1 MSIMVDL
8 PSAMAQEAREYAT
21 VQDRGGTGFV
31 PSALGKVA
39 LVATALCVATAP
51 SLSFAG
57 GEKRPMALVVMVDGL
72 RADATQ
78 TGDMPNYERL
88 RVGKWQVG
96 YKAAWSV
103 TGQIAPGS
111 APSSAPNHVSIATG
125 VNPATHGVTSNAILE
140 NGTPS
145 AVATWLKRITD
156 AKAGTSALFVYS
168 WSPDGN
174 IAPSEGVEYM
184 GNSDADN
191 AVALAARLASANA
204 PDATL
209 YFIDAV
215 DHAGHA
221 GYYYPMS
228 AGYRAAVAEVDGY
241 IGACLNAIASR
252 PTFAEEDWLVAVV
265 SDHGGYSN
273 QHGTI
278 TAGRHGDTVP
288 LVISGTA
295 MTQGRIPG
303 MPYNFDVA
311 ASVLAHF
318 GVTFPE
324 LQATLRDGAAEAAPR
339 TLDDGLAVYLPF
351 NDTETANAA
360 PGSSIAPETNGA
372 PAVVA
377 NGMVGKY
384 LKISSGSSLVLP
396 GTDTASLSY
405 EDSNRSFS
413 AVVWARYDVSKQTSS
428 ANANDDPVLFGNKN
442 WSGNAKGV
450 IYAARMRKQLGSTYY
465 VGAGFNAGSGANNQT
480 QGSGRLDFYPFDVES
495 SSLWSFYAVTCSNGM
510 ITVYQGR
517 SDGTLGWSCGM
528 YNGFTLESGSPFY
541 IGTDATGDYGKKFV
555 GDIDDFALWTRPLSH
570 EDIRRIYECG
580 RAGMELGDLLK
591 VDANDAPTMEVSSSE
606 GEYTL
611 TFGGRRTM
619 THGLYVAYGSND
631 AGTDKC
637 AWDAFEKIADIPAS
651 TTTYTYAVPDALKA
665 ANAKFRFFLMQ
676 TDSLPYAKEV
686 EYAHSDGS
694 AWIDTGIA
702 PRRDLVAEFDIQL
715 TAKNTTGNYDWMFG
729 SFGTAK
735 NSNYGLNHFY
745 NISKSDSNN
754 NKWDQELT
762 GGGKFKGESLL
773 NTAYHIAFGVASYTV
788 NGVAYTTEAT
798 VAGFV
803 ETGYPI
809 HLFRNE
815 KIGSG
820 KGADGNQYDQTMIGY
835 FKSFALYTPKRK
847 VRDYVPAVDAGGTV
861 GMFDAV
867 TGRFQSSAGTALTA
881 GADCDATRKG
891 WVRCVSGETY
901 TASDATP
908 VTATYT
914 GLGTDPL
921 DFTDSGNWIC
931 ENTYGVVLDGAVPT
945 IDTAVTVAGETAFAV
960 TNGAATPVCAS
971 ITFSNATPTNIMDWS
986 GLDFS
991 KVTAN
996 SVIDIKG
1003 RTLFLAD
1010 ESSAALS
1017 AFAITDSSQ
1026 GEPGTVRVSVVD
1038 GATLANGGVSL
1049 TGNLKLRKEG
1059 EGTFSA
1065 AKAGQLYSGGTDVI
1079 AGTIRVG
1086 SSGSGHF
1093 GTGPVVVPAG
1103 TTYDAYGNAD
1113 SAVSLVLAGGTLANT
1128 ASANATLPSALTM
1141 TEDSTLAF
1149 AAISATHD
1157 MTIPEGAVW
1166 NLGGKTLSVVMD
1178 GNDPD
1183 LQVKNVTISNGTFT
1197 ATVNAYNNV
1206 TKGYVQIYKLHGGDG
1221 LNLDLGNTYLRL
1233 ATTGVATSQ
1242 VWDFTANPPDQANV
1256 VYSHSTSRMQIY
1268 GTYTPQTVRGF
1279 NMTMMD
1285 GAVLD
1290 VSQWSGAYNCAF
1302 TNPKYNNST
1311 ANTSCTLQFAAGT
1324 ITVNL
1329 EGRSDL
1335 REIAK
1340 SASPYVVTWTTKPAD
1355 TVTFIFDG
1363 DTARHGYECEVCDA
1377 GLKLI
1382 PPPGFSIIL
1391 R

>member
-1 MSIMVDL
+1 MRMIQRMFIAVAAL
-8 PSAMAQEAREYAT
+8 FAAMAPLVSYA
-21 VQDRGGTGFV
+21 D
-31 PSALGKVA
+31 
-39 LVATALCVATAP
+39 
-51 SLSFAG
+51 

-72 RADATQ
+72 RADAIES
-78 TGDMPNYERL
+78 GEMPNVERL
-88 RVGKWQVG
+88 REGKWQVG

-125 VNPATHGVTSNAILE
+125 VNPATHGVTSNSILE

-174 IAPSEGVEYM
+174 IAPSEGVESM

-191 AVALAARLASANA
+191 ALALAARLASANA

-228 AGYRAAVAEVDGY
+228 AGYRAALAEVDGY

-252 PTFAEEDWLVAVV
+252 PTFAEEDWLVAVT

-278 TAGRHGDTVP
+278 TAGRHADTVP
-288 LVISGTA
+288 LVVSGTA

-311 ASVLAHF
+311 ASALAHF
-318 GVTFPE
+318 GVTVSG

-360 PGSSIAPETNGA
+360 PGSSITPETNGA

-396 GTDTASLSY
+396 GTDTASLPY

-465 VGAGFNAGSGANNQT
+465 VGAGFNAGSGVNNQT
-480 QGSGRLDFYPFDVES
+480 QGSGRLDFYPFDIES

-528 YNGFTLESGSPFY
+528 FSGFTLESGSPFY
-541 IGTDATGDYGKKFV
+541 IGTDATGNYGKKFV

-591 VDANDAPTMEVSSSE
+591 VEANDAPTMEVSSSE

-637 AWDAFEKIADIPAS
+637 AWDTFEKIADIPAS

-676 TDSLPYAKEV
+676 TDNLPYAKEV
-686 EYAHSDGS
+686 EYAHSDGG

-715 TAKNTTGNYDWMFG
+715 TANNTEWGTGKTDAQTAIYENMFGAFCGTDKKGNYGMCRYRYSG
-729 SFGTAK
+729 NA
-735 NSNYGLNHFY
+735 
-745 NISKSDSNN
+745 NN
-754 NKWDQELT
+754 NKWDREFNT
-762 GGGKFKGESLL
+762 GNGYQFVGSCV
-773 NTAYHIAFGVASYTV
+773 NDTDYHVVFSTTDIVINDTSY
-788 NGVAYTTEAT
+788 
-798 VAGFV
+798 
-803 ETGYPI
+803 
-809 HLFRNE
+809 
-815 KIGSG
+815 GSG
-820 KGADGNQYDQTMIGY
+820 ITAANFIEGGYSIALYRNLKNGAIYDDTMIGY
-835 FKSFALYTPKRK
+835 FKSFSLYTPKRK

-908 VTATYT
+908 ITAIYT

-921 DFTDSGNWIC
+921 DFTDPGNWIC
-931 ENTYGVVLDGAVPT
+931 ENTYGVVLDDAVPT
-945 IDTAVTVAGETAFAV
+945 IDTVVTVAGETAFAV

-991 KVTAN
+991 KVAAN
-996 SVIDIKG
+996 SVIDLKG

-1010 ESSAALS
+1010 EASAALS

-1026 GEPGTVRVSVVD
+1026 GEPGTVRVSVAD
-1038 GATLANGGVSL
+1038 GATLANGCVSL

-1065 AKAGQLYSGGTDVI
+1065 AKVGQLYSGGTDVV

-1093 GTGPVVVPAG
+1093 GTGPVVVPTGA
-1103 TTYDAYGNAD
+1103 TYDAYGNAD
-1113 SAVSLVLAGGTLANT
+1113 SAVCLVLAGGTLANT
-1128 ASANATLPSALTM
+1128 ASANATLPSALMM

-1166 NLGGKTLSVVMD
+1166 NLGGHTLSVVMD

-1197 ATVNAYNNV
+1197 VTVNAYNNE
-1206 TKGYVQIYKLHGGDG
+1206 TKGYLQIYKLRGGDG
-1221 LNLDLGNTYLRL
+1221 LNLDLGNSCMRL
-1233 ATTGVATSQ
+1233 ASTGVANSQ
-1242 VWDFTANPPDQANV
+1242 VRDFTANPPDQANV
-1256 VYSHSTSRMQIY
+1256 VYSYSTSRMQIY

-1285 GAVLD
+1285 GSTLGL
-1290 VSQWSGAYNCAF
+1290 SQWSGAYNCVF
-1302 TNPKYNNST
+1302 TNPKYGNKTDGTLCN
-1311 ANTSCTLQFAAGT
+1311 LQFAANAT
-1324 ITVNL
+1324 ITVDVH
-1329 EGRSDL
+1329 GRSDL
-1335 REIAK
+1335 KTIAK

-1355 TVTFIFDG
+1355 TVTFVLDG
-1363 DTARHGYECEVCDA
+1363 DTAQHGYEVMVKDG
-1377 GLKLI
+1377 GLRLI
-1382 PPPGFSIIL
+1382 APPGFSVIL